1 MSDNATGI
9 KAMLAL
15 LARLEKGGRIT
26 RPPFPVNTKLKE
38 KLEKQKEEDV

>member
-9 KAMLAL
+9 KAMIAR
-15 LARLEKGGRIT
+15 LARLGRDGRIT